1 MYLHVLNT
9 QVTFS
14 CKMWNVAVY
23 DELNSFTLRA
33 CGINMALSLSVLC
46 YARGAELQH

>member
-1 MYLHVLNT
+1 MHLHVLNA
-9 QVTFS
+9 QVTFR
-14 CKMWNVAVY
+14 CKIWNDAGY

-46 YARGAELQH
+46 YARGAELHH